1 MIDALI
7 RFSLRNR
14 LVVLVVAAIVVG
26 LGLYRSSQAP
36 VDVFPDVTAPTVA
49 VVAEGH
55 GLAPEE
61 VERLVTFP
69 IETALNGAPGLR
81 RLRSSTGLGLAV
93 VYAEFSWDVDGYRAR
108 QTVAERLQ
116 LVANQLPEPPLMM
129 PASSVMGEVMFV
141 AVSSETLPPRELRTL
156 VDWTVRP
163 RLLGVSG
170 VTQVI
175 PIGGERR
182 QLEVALD
189 PQRLS
194 ALRIPIDDVID
205 VVAESN
211 ENAGGG
217 VIVDG
222 GKEWVLRGIGR
233 VHGPEDLVDVVVAER
248 SGRPV
253 TLAELGEVRVGDAFK
268 RGEASFGGSPAVVI
282 GIRKQPSANT
292 LELTGRLD
300 SVLDELAA
308 TLPDGVVLHRDV
320 LRQADFIEVAL
331 DNVLGALRDG
341 AFLVIIVVFPFLV
354 SLRAT
359 IITALAI
366 PLSLLVTVLALGAIG
381 ATIDTMSLGGM
392 AIAVGAV
399 VDDAIID
406 VENVVRRLRL
416 NASQPADERRGAFAV
431 VLDASREIRGSIVF
445 ATLVIA
451 LVFLPLFFLSGV
463 EGRLLQ
469 PLGIAY
475 VVSLLA
481 SLLVA
486 VTVTPVLCLLT
497 LPKSGTVRRDK
508 PIPLVRGLQRL
519 YAPLL
524 AWSLRNWAIL
534 AATSIALVLAAGTS
548 LFFAGRSFLPAFN
561 EGALTINVTAPPGI
575 TLERSDELARMAER
589 VVLDHAAVES
599 VARRT
604 GRAELDD
611 HAMGVNVSEI
621 DARLDPNVEDR
632 DAVMAELREALG
644 GVPGVNAIIGQP
656 ISHRID
662 HLMSGTRASI
672 AVKVFGDD
680 LRELR
685 RVAELV
691 QGRVEE
697 VEGTVDVML
706 EQQADVPQVH
716 VRLDR
721 RALAR
726 HGLTV
731 GDVSRALESI
741 ELGVEVSRI
750 VEGQAAYALVVRYD
764 LGTTLDYEALRHLM
778 ITVPSGQTVPLHA
791 LARVER
797 RAGPSSIARERVQR
811 KIVVMS
817 NVAGRD
823 LVSVVDDI
831 RDRVDELQLPDG
843 VHIEYGGQFEAATRA
858 SRTIG
863 LVSIAVVLGVFVL
876 LSSAFASPRDAALV
890 LVNLPLALVGGIAGM
905 WATDGTVSVASLVG
919 FIALF
924 GIATRNGIMLVSHV
938 RHVIRDEGER
948 DPVAAVRR
956 AAQERLAPI
965 VMTALATGLGLLP
978 LALSMGESGGE
989 IQAPMAIVILSGLA
1003 GSTALNMLV
1012 IPSLYLRFGTAT
1024 RTGTANGGPT

>member
-14 LVVLVVAAIVVG
+14 LLVLMAAAMVVG
-26 LGLYRSSQAP
+26 LGLYRASQAP
-36 VDVFPDVTAPTVA
+36 VDVFPDVTAPTVT

-81 RLRSSTGLGLAV
+81 RIRSSTGLGMAV
-93 VYAEFSWDVDGYRAR
+93 VHAEFSWNVDAYRAR
-108 QTVAERLQ
+108 QSVAERLQ
-116 LVANQLPEPPLMM
+116 LVAGELPEPPLMT
-129 PASSVMGEVMFV
+129 PSSSVMGEVMFI
-141 AVSSETLPPRELRTL
+141 AVSSDTADARELRTL
-156 VDWTVRP
+156 VDWTLRP
-163 RLLGVSG
+163 RLLAVSG
-170 VTQVI
+170 VSQVI

-189 PQRLS
+189 PKRLS
-194 ALRIPIDDVID
+194 ALHIPIDDVID
-205 VVAESN
+205 VVAQSN

-217 VIVDG
+217 VIIDG
-222 GKEWVLRGIGR
+222 GKEWVVRGIGR
-233 VHGPEDLVDVVVAER
+233 VHNPEDLVDVVVAQRE
-248 SGRPV
+248 GRPI
-253 TLAELGEVRVGDAFK
+253 TLSELGEVRMGNAFK
-268 RGEASFGGSPAVVI
+268 RGDASFAAKPAVVI
-282 GIRKQPSANT
+282 GIRKQPAENT
-292 LELTGRLD
+292 MALTRRLD
-300 SVLDELAA
+300 SVLDDLEG
-308 TLPDGVVLHRDV
+308 TLPPGIAVHRDV

-331 DNVLGALRDG
+331 DNVLEALRDG
-341 AFLVIIVVFPFLV
+341 AFLVIVVVFPFLV
-354 SLRAT
+354 SMRAT

-366 PLSLLVTVLALGAIG
+366 PLSLLITVLMLGAVG

-416 NASQPADERRGAFAV
+416 DARKPLESRRGVFDV

-481 SLLVA
+481 SLVIA
-486 VTVTPVLCLLT
+486 VTVTPVLCLMT
-497 LPKSGTVRRDK
+497 LPTSATVLRER
-508 PIPLVRGLQRL
+508 PIPLVKWLQRAYDPVL
-519 YAPLL
+519 GWVLKHWLLL
-524 AWSLRNWAIL
+524 AAGSLI
-534 AATSIALVLAAGTS
+534 LVLAAGTS
-548 LFFAGRSFLPAFN
+548 LLFAGRSFLPVFN
-561 EGALTINVTAPPGI
+561 EGALTISITAPPGV
-575 TLERSDELARMAER
+575 TLQRSDELARMAEQT
-589 VVLDHAAVES
+589 VLEHPAVRS

-611 HAMGVNVSEI
+611 HALGVHASEI
-621 DARLDPNVEDR
+621 DARLDPQIEDKEA
-632 DAVMAELREALG
+632 AVREIREALG
-644 GVPGVNAIIGQP
+644 GVPGVTAVIGQP

-685 RVAELV
+685 KVAEEV
-691 QGRVEE
+691 KSQVEA

-716 VRLDR
+716 VKLDR

-726 HGLTV
+726 HGMTV
-731 GDVSRALESI
+731 GDVSTALEAI
-741 ELGVEVSRI
+741 ELGVGVSKI
-750 VEGQAAYALVVRYD
+750 VEGQAAYDLVVRY
-764 LGTTLDYEALRHLM
+764 GSQTKLDHEALRHLM

-791 LARVER
+791 LAEVQR
-797 RAGPSSIARERVQR
+797 RTGPSTIARENVQR
-811 KIVVMS
+811 KIVIMS

-823 LVSVVDDI
+823 LLSVVDDI
-831 RDRVDELQLPDG
+831 RQSVDTQVTLPDG
-843 VHIEYGGQFEAATRA
+843 IHIEYGGQFEAATRA

-863 LVSIAVVLGVFVL
+863 LVSLVVVAGVFVL
-876 LSSAFASPRDAALV
+876 LVSAFRSPRDAV
-890 LVNLPLALVGGIAGM
+890 LVMLNLPLALVGGIVGM
-905 WATDGTVSVASLVG
+905 WVTDGIVSVASLVG

-938 RHVIRDEGER
+938 RHVIQKEGER

-978 LALSMGESGGE
+978 LALSLGEPGGE

-1012 IPSLYLRFGTAT
+1012 IPSLYLRFGSAV
-1024 RTGTANGGPT
+1024 RTLAD